1 MIRIIFDNG
10 ELIDCDHIEKVY
22 VEQYEMDKVIIVG
35 RMEDEKDDIRKDV
48 QGITRA
54 EREDKAETPDDRRID

>member
-1 MIRIIFDNG
+1 MIRIIFEDG

-35 RMEDEKDDIRKDV
+35 RMEDEKDDLRNDDT
-48 QGITRA
+48 GIGGS
-54 EREDKAETPDDRRID
+54 ERENQT